1 MAMIL
6 FLFLIFILFL
16 IALYF
21 VLMKIANPI
30 DKQVKKREF
39 ERKHIEAITHDIAIK
54 QREIDALS
62 RSTGLKEEKKQ
73 AEKELKEL
81 QKLHKDIMK
90 NNTK

>member
-6 FLFLIFILFL
+6 FLFLIFIFFL

-30 DKQVKKREF
+30 DKQVRKQEF
-39 ERKHIEAITHDIAIK
+39 ERKHIESVTHDIAVK

-62 RSTGLKEEKKQ
+62 RSTWLKEEKKQ

-90 NNTK
+90 DNTK